1 MNDDKR
7 YYQQSYQQMIIV
19 HFLYKLE
26 YQAELI
32 KEENP
37 SELLR
42 FTIRHILNQLHNNL
56 IYPTLEEQEQKKAP
70 IINNRFKVI
79 LSSTIITATACHQ
92 SQVPNISHRNNLV
105 GQKMT
110 PSKLLLSSLLSIQM
124 NHHTF

>member
-19 HFLYKLE
+19 HFLYKLK

-56 IYPTLEEQEQKKAP
+56 IYPTPEEEEQKKAH
-70 IINNRFKVI
+70 NNHQQQQIQSYSTVYYYYCYC
-79 LSSTIITATACHQ
+79 LSS
-92 SQVPNISHRNNLV
+92 
-105 GQKMT
+105 K
-110 PSKLLLSSLLSIQM
+110 SSS
-124 NHHTF
+124 